1 MKEIMETLEY
11 RGIEYPLVMN
21 INVLQELQNKYGS
34 FEAWAHK
41 VLLGNGETDLGALTF
56 GTMAM
61 INEGIDIHN
70 EEHPDNKLEPLT
82 QRQTGRMLTSVGLE
96 EAAEKVLN
104 LVAESNKSA
113 DEKPKN
119 A

>member
-11 RGIEYPLVMN
+11 RGVEYPLVMN

-34 FEAWAHK
+34 FEAWANK

-70 EEHPDNKLEPLT
+70 EEHPDSPLTPLT
-82 QRQTGRMLTSVGLE
+82 QRQTGRILTAVGLE
-96 EAAEKVLN
+96 DATEKVLN

-113 DEKPKN
+113 EKQPKKE
-119 A
+119 